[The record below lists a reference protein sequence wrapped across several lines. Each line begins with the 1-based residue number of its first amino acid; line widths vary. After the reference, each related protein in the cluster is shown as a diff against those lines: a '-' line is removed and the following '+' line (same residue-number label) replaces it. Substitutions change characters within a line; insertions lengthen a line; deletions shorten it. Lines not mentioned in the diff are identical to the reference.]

1 MQQFLKIGYE
11 NNYHFKSH
19 NYDIESKFN
28 KKYQGAA
35 NFNINDGIVY
45 SYVLGVDFTSLY
57 PSAILYHNLC
67 LTRYRGCSANQ
78 PHPKDYY
85 IIELDDKQYPEI
97 KYIYLDKDV
106 AGIVNVLVD
115 EVLAQKNESDDKLKK
130 MQKNTIEYNV
140 ENQLRT
146 AYKLIINTVY
156 GVSGGAAQPIF
167 CLPIAMTVTSVGRTV
182 FNHNINIIKKELSG
196 TVILGDTDSAFF
208 TFDNKHQTKQLVTKE
223 IVEYDYV
230 YIKKQYKYIL
240 KQECDDDIKP
250 PEHKYQTVN
259 KSLIAPDYNVK
270 RSRSVQPRALKYTQ
284 PIEYCAAKYS
294 PKDATTYLIK

>member
-1 MQQFLKIGYE
+1 
-11 NNYHFKSH
+11 
-19 NYDIESKFN
+19 
-28 KKYQGAA
+28 
-35 NFNINDGIVY
+35 
-45 SYVLGVDFTSLY
+45 
-57 PSAILYHNLC
+57 
-67 LTRYRGCSANQ
+67 
-78 PHPKDYY
+78 
-85 IIELDDKQYPEI
+85 
-97 KYIYLDKDV
+97 
-106 AGIVNVLVD
+106 
-115 EVLAQKNESDDKLKK
+115 

-240 KQECDDDIKP
+240 K
-250 PEHKYQTVN
+250 
-259 KSLIAPDYNVK
+259 
-270 RSRSVQPRALKYTQ
+270 
-284 PIEYCAAKYS
+284 
-294 PKDATTYLIK
+294 